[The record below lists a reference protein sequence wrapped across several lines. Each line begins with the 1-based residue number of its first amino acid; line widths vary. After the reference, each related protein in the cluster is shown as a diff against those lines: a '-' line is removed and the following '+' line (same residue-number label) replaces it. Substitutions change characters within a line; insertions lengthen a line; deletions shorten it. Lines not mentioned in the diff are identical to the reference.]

1 MTLSKLRNVGII
13 AHVDA
18 GKTTATERILFYT
31 GKSHK
36 AGDVHHGN
44 TTTDFS
50 PEERKRGITIYS
62 AATTVFWRKHQL
74 NIIDTP
80 GHIDFNIE
88 VNRSLRVLDG
98 AVVLFDAV
106 AGVEP
111 QTETNWRLA
120 DKYEVPRVCFINKM
134 DRLGAD
140 YIRTITMIKERLGA
154 NAAMLQLPIGSEDHF
169 EGVVDLI
176 AERALIWPDDNLEM
190 ASYQVTAIPEA
201 FVEDAKH
208 YRQAL
213 IEQLAE
219 FDDGIMSA
227 YLSEQPIDADA
238 LIEAVRRGTLKGQLV
253 PTLCGSAFKNKGIEP
268 LLNAMVDFLPS
279 PNDRKPIT
287 GLSMDL
293 DDEIER
299 DHRVEEPLSALAFKV
314 VSDKHG
320 VLTFVRIYSGVLEP
334 GMVALNTSTQ
344 QKERVGRLYEMHADK
359 REPKATAK
367 AGDIVAIVGLKAT
380 ATGDTLCDVSAPIV
394 LESISAPEPVI
405 DIALELESHSAQA
418 ALIASLQGIVK
429 EDPSLHLRQDNE
441 TGQLILSGMGELQLE
456 VSLNRLRDEFDVAVK
471 AGKPKVAYRETITRT
486 ASLRY
491 RYKRQDGGPGQFA
504 ELELRLDPLERGAG
518 FQFES
523 TITGGVIPKEFIP
536 SIEQGIMKAAESGV
550 VEGYPLVDFKVT
562 LLHGDYHEQDSSMV
576 AFEKAAS
583 LAFKQIA
590 ASAKPIMLEPVMSVH
605 VDTPIA
611 YVGDCIGDL
620 SKRRGLITEQIPG
633 STIAEIKAHVPL
645 TNMFGYIGDLRA
657 MTSGR
662 ANFTMQF
669 ARYEKV
675 S

>member
-98 AVVLFDAV
+98 AVVVFDAV

-140 YIRTITMIKERLGA
+140 YTRTVTMIKERLGA
-154 NAAMLQLPIGSEDHF
+154 NAVMLQLPIGSEDHF

-176 AERALIWPDDNLEM
+176 AERALIWPDENLEM
-190 ASYQVTAIPEA
+190 APYQVSAIAEA
-201 FVEDAKH
+201 LVEEARH
-208 YRQAL
+208 YRQVL

-219 FDDGIMSA
+219 FDDDIMSA
-227 YLSEQPIDADA
+227 YLSEQPIGADA
-238 LIEAVRRGTLKGQLV
+238 LTEAVRRGTLCGKLV
-253 PTLCGSAFKNKGIEP
+253 PALCGSAFKNKGVEP

-279 PNDRKPIT
+279 PSDRKPIK
-287 GLSMDL
+287 GFSVDL
-293 DDEIER
+293 DEETER
-299 DHRVEEPLSALAFKV
+299 EHRVEEPLSALAFKV

-334 GMVALNTSTQ
+334 GMSVLNTSTQ

-359 REPKATAK
+359 REPKSKAK

-380 ATGDTLCDVSAPIV
+380 ATGDTLCDVNVPIV

-418 ALIASLQGIVK
+418 ALMASLHGIVK
-429 EDPSLHLRQDNE
+429 EDPSHRWA
-441 TGQLILSGMGELQLE
+441 
-456 VSLNRLRDEFDVAVK
+456 RCAV
-471 AGKPKVAYRETITRT
+471 GHRP
-486 ASLRY
+486 
-491 RYKRQDGGPGQFA
+491 GG
-504 ELELRLDPLERGAG
+504 R
-518 FQFES
+518 
-523 TITGGVIPKEFIP
+523 
-536 SIEQGIMKAAESGV
+536 
-550 VEGYPLVDFKVT
+550 
-562 LLHGDYHEQDSSMV
+562 
-576 AFEKAAS
+576 
-583 LAFKQIA
+583 
-590 ASAKPIMLEPVMSVH
+590 
-605 VDTPIA
+605 
-611 YVGDCIGDL
+611 
-620 SKRRGLITEQIPG
+620 
-633 STIAEIKAHVPL
+633 
-645 TNMFGYIGDLRA
+645 
-657 MTSGR
+657 
-662 ANFTMQF
+662 
-669 ARYEKV
+669 
-675 S
+675 

>member
-1 MTLSKLRNVGII
+1 
-13 AHVDA
+13 
-18 GKTTATERILFYT
+18 
-31 GKSHK
+31 
-36 AGDVHHGN
+36 
-44 TTTDFS
+44 
-50 PEERKRGITIYS
+50 
-62 AATTVFWRKHQL
+62 
-74 NIIDTP
+74 
-80 GHIDFNIE
+80 
-88 VNRSLRVLDG
+88 
-98 AVVLFDAV
+98 
-106 AGVEP
+106 
-111 QTETNWRLA
+111 
-120 DKYEVPRVCFINKM
+120 M

-140 YIRTITMIKERLGA
+140 YTRTVTMIKERLGA
-154 NAAMLQLPIGSEDHF
+154 NAVMLQLPIGSEDHF

-176 AERALIWPDDNLEM
+176 AERALIWPDENLEM
-190 ASYQVTAIPEA
+190 APYQVSAIAEA
-201 FVEDAKH
+201 LVEEARH
-208 YRQAL
+208 YRQVL

-219 FDDGIMSA
+219 FDDDIMSA
-227 YLSEQPIDADA
+227 YLSEQPIGADA
-238 LIEAVRRGTLKGQLV
+238 LTEAVRRGTLCGKLV
-253 PTLCGSAFKNKGIEP
+253 PALCGSAFKNKGVEP

-279 PNDRKPIT
+279 PSDRKPIK
-287 GLSMDL
+287 GFSVDL
-293 DDEIER
+293 DEETER
-299 DHRVEEPLSALAFKV
+299 EHRVEEPLSALAFKV

-334 GMVALNTSTQ
+334 GMSVLNTSTQ

-359 REPKATAK
+359 REPKSKAK

-380 ATGDTLCDVSAPIV
+380 ATGDTLCDVNVPIV

-418 ALIASLQGIVK
+418 ALMASLHGIVK

-471 AGKPKVAYRETITRT
+471 AGKPKVSYRETITRS
-486 ASLRY
+486 ALLRY

-536 SIEQGIMKAAESGV
+536 SVEKGIVNAAEAGV

-562 LLHGDYHEQDSSMV
+562 LLDGAYHEQDSSMV

-590 ASAKPIMLEPVMSVH
+590 SSAKPILLEPVMSVQ
-605 VDTPIA
+605 VDTPID

-633 STIAEIKAHVPL
+633 SAMAEIKAQVPL

-669 ARYEKV
+669 AQYEKV
-675 S
+675 L